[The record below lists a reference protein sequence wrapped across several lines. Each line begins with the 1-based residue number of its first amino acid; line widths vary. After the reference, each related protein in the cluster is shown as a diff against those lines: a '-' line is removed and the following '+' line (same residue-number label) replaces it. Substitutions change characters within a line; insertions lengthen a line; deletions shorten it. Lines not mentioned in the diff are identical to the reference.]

1 MFGIKLLSKT
11 LTSVYSNKIKDIL
24 SKYINSDFTALLLGI
39 ILTALCQSSNA
50 ITIITL
56 SLINANYLSFSK
68 GLIIIIGSNIG
79 TTITAFLISFD
90 FDLLIPV
97 FLFIGFIL
105 YMKESKKNVGLI
117 FISLGIT
124 FYSLNIMSINFSK
137 LISVEYIYTFINRL
151 NSSSFF
157 SFIFGVFLSSLIQSS
172 SASIG
177 IIQKLSND
185 GLILLSSSISFMLG
199 ANIGTT
205 LTGLISSF
213 ASDTKTKKVASIN
226 VVFNLI
232 TSILFLII
240 LPSYSSIVSFIG
252 NKLHFNNMSKIALS
266 HFLYNAICVLIFYY
280 IYTKR
285 KKVD

>member
-151 NSSSFF
+151 NNSSFF

-240 LPSYSSIVSFIG
+240 LPSYTSIVSFIG

-280 IYTKR
+280 IYTKEKR
-285 KKVD
+285 

>member
-90 FDLLIPV
+90 FDLLIPI

-151 NSSSFF
+151 NNSSFF

-240 LPSYSSIVSFIG
+240 LPSYTSIVSFIG

>member
-50 ITIITL
+50 ITIISL

-90 FDLLIPV
+90 FDLLIPI

-105 YMKESKKNVGLI
+105 YIKENKKNVGLI

-151 NSSSFF
+151 NNSSFF

>member
-11 LTSVYSNKIKDIL
+11 LTSVYSNKIKNIL

-90 FDLLIPV
+90 FDLLIPI

-137 LISVEYIYTFINRL
+137 LISVEYIYTFINHL
-151 NSSSFF
+151 NNSSFF

>member
-39 ILTALCQSSNA
+39 VLTALCQSSNA

-90 FDLLIPV
+90 FDLLIPI

-151 NSSSFF
+151 NNSSFF

>member
-90 FDLLIPV
+90 FDLLIPI

-151 NSSSFF
+151 NNSSFF
-157 SFIFGVFLSSLIQSS
+157 SFIFGVFMSSLIQSS